1 MNNKRLG
8 VLLSALAAF
17 ILAGCTTP
25 PPRELSRE
33 LPRYASLPNGHNP
46 LNPEQ
51 LIAQSMPADVDAAQG
66 VIPYF
71 ERARGHS
78 LNILEISG
86 GGQNGAFGAGFLN
99 GWRESGTRPTFD
111 IVTGVSTGALLATHA
126 FLGTAADDA
135 TLEEI
140 FTHLT
145 PQDVYQSRG
154 ILNVLLEGSSSMY
167 DTSPLEATIAK
178 YITREVLQRVAAA
191 YDDNRHLW
199 VGTTNLD
206 YNQTWVW
213 NMTRIAKDGG
223 PDALE
228 LYRKVLLAS
237 AAPPVAFPPVEI
249 AGHLFGDG
257 GVRENVIVVGFAG
270 TEEPKPPLHGPGN
283 VFLIHNGYGNASP
296 HAVTAEI
303 VAISGATIGVM
314 FDNSMEAIVLRAYFA
329 TVARGYKFNYVE
341 IPEDIDVGHN
351 MLAFDPKQMRTGFDA
366 GRAMAKQPNPWSNA
380 PPILGDFP
388 PWALKAIR
396 DPNAGAN

>member
-1 MNNKRLG
+1 
-8 VLLSALAAF
+8 
-17 ILAGCTTP
+17 
-25 PPRELSRE
+25 
-33 LPRYASLPNGHNP
+33 
-46 LNPEQ
+46 
-51 LIAQSMPADVDAAQG
+51 MPADVDAAQG

-257 GVRENVIVVGFAG
+257 GVRENVIVVGFAR
-270 TEEPKPPLHGPGN
+270 
-283 VFLIHNGYGNASP
+283 
-296 HAVTAEI
+296 
-303 VAISGATIGVM
+303 ISSAPM
-314 FDNSMEAIVLRAYFA
+314 
-329 TVARGYKFNYVE
+329 
-341 IPEDIDVGHN
+341 
-351 MLAFDPKQMRTGFDA
+351 
-366 GRAMAKQPNPWSNA
+366 AM
-380 PPILGDFP
+380 
-388 PWALKAIR
+388 
-396 DPNAGAN
+396 